1 MGHRSGT
8 WGQQGEPGPRPS
20 LGLGGWP
27 REDPEALTP
36 GTTGPCRVW
45 AVAVEC
51 QAWATDWMEW
61 GPELALS
68 SSLGRHFLPSQGLP
82 GEFRGPSS

>member
-1 MGHRSGT
+1 M
-8 WGQQGEPGPRPS
+8 
-20 LGLGGWP
+20 GLGGWP
-27 REDPEALTP
+27 REDLEALTP

-61 GPELALS
+61 GPELTLS
-68 SSLGRHFLPSQGLP
+68 SSLGRHLLPSQGLP